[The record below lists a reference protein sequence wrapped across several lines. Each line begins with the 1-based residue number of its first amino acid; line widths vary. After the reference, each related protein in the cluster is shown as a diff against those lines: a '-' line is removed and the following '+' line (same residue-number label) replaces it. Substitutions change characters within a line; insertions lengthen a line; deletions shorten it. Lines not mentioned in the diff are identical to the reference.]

1 MVRTWSWTVV
11 TQQREDALITGAA
24 GDISRATAVR
34 LAGEGAHVVL
44 ADIANGIDTTAAM
57 CAEVNAAATPV
68 TVTFDVTDEL
78 EV

>member
-24 GDISRATAVR
+24 GDIGRATVVR

-68 TVTFDVTDEL
+68 TVTFDVTVEL
-78 EV
+78 DM

>member
-11 TQQREDALITGAA
+11 TQQREEALISGAA
-24 GDISRATAVR
+24 GDIGRATAVR

-44 ADIANGIDTTAAM
+44 ADIANGIYTTTAM
-57 CAEVNAAATPV
+57 CAKVNAAATPV
-68 TVTFDVTDEL
+68 TVKFDVTDEL

>member
-1 MVRTWSWTVV
+1 MVKIWSWTAV
-11 TQQREDALITGAA
+11 TRQSEEALITGAA
-24 GDISRATAVR
+24 GDIGRATVVR

-78 EV
+78 DV